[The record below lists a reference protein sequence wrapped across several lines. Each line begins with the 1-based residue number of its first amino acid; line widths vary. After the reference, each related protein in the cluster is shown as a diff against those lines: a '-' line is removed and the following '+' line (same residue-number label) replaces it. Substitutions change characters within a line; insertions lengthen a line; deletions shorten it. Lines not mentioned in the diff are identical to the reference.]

1 MTNVMTIN
9 NNKQRNKMNQEE
21 IEIKVTEILIN
32 KLEISTAEVSI
43 ESNLKDLGADSLEQ
57 IEIILALEQEFGI
70 SIPGDI
76 VMEDK
81 DIKYLCRYI
90 GDETLIKS
98 VN

>member
-1 MTNVMTIN
+1 MTNVTTIN

-32 KLEISTAEVSI
+32 KLGISTAEVSI
-43 ESNLKDLGADSLEQ
+43 ESNLKDLGADSLGQ

-70 SIPGDI
+70 SIPEDI

-81 DIKYLCRYI
+81 EIKYLCRYI
-90 GDETLIKS
+90 GDETLRKS

>member
-1 MTNVMTIN
+1 
-9 NNKQRNKMNQEE
+9 
-21 IEIKVTEILIN
+21 
-32 KLEISTAEVSI
+32 
-43 ESNLKDLGADSLEQ
+43 LKDLGADSLEQ

>member
-1 MTNVMTIN
+1 MTNVTTIN
-9 NNKQRNKMNQEE
+9 NKNKRNKMNQEE

-32 KLEISTAEVSI
+32 KLGISTAEVSI